1 MYSSWLIHSVFSSRA
16 IKPLQ
21 VGTGVI
27 SYMTIMDHKT
37 EWGVGNE

>member
-1 MYSSWLIHSVFSSRA
+1 MYSSWLIHSVFSSQA
-16 IKPLQ
+16 ITTLLAE
-21 VGTGVI
+21 TGVI

>member
-1 MYSSWLIHSVFSSRA
+1 MYSSRLIHFVFSSQA

-21 VGTGVI
+21 AETGVI
-27 SYMTIMDHKT
+27 SYMTVMDHKT